1 MNLGAPEILIIA
13 VIILVVFGGSGLN
26 KVARNL
32 GRAKVEVEK
41 AQQTYQETIEK
52 SGLKEADAAL
62 KKMNRTLNQSPQAL
76 MKQAAKGAVTPKT
89 TDAAALAAAAGVD
102 GVANPS
108 DTTEAAIADLPEAD
122 DQAAA
127 PTSDEPSSGAEAGE
141 AANINI
147 DFGADD

>member
-41 AQQTYQETIEK
+41 AQKTYQETLES

-76 MKQAAKGAVTPKT
+76 MKQAAKGAVTPKA

-102 GVANPS
+102 GVTSPGETA
-108 DTTEAAIADLPEAD
+108 EAAIADLPE
-122 DQAAA
+122 
-127 PTSDEPSSGAEAGE
+127 TDEPAAEPVADEPASSADAGE
-141 AANINI
+141 ASNITI
-147 DFGADD
+147 DFDDDV